1 MYERVLVPLDGSSLA
16 ESALPHVVAFAKAFG
31 SKCILVRVLE
41 GPASEDEVHPVNPLD
56 WRIKKAQATSYLE
69 ERAESLRGA
78 ELTAETVV
86 LEGTPAARL
95 CEYAQ
100 EEEIGLIIMSSH
112 GQSGISRWNVS
123 SVVQK
128 TTQRARTSILIVRA
142 YQPKATSLT
151 GLRYRKVVLAL
162 DGSRRAE
169 MALSPV
175 TTLVQSH
182 GAALLLV
189 HVVERPQ
196 LPLRKPL
203 SEEDRKLV
211 EGLVERKEKAAK
223 LYLDELKSQ
232 LSVAF
237 EARTLVCDD
246 VPASL
251 HQLIRDEQADLLV
264 LTAHGH
270 SGDTQRHYGSLTL
283 SFIEY
288 GAIPMLIV
296 QDLAPEEIE
305 PMEAELAAK
314 ETKGH

>member
-1 MYERVLVPLDGSSLA
+1 MFERVLVPLDGSALA
-16 ESALPHVVAFAKAFG
+16 ESVLPHVVAFSKAFG

-41 GPASEDEVHPVNPLD
+41 GPASEDEVHPVDPLD

-69 ERAESLRGA
+69 EQAESLRGA

-86 LEGTPAARL
+86 LEGTPAARI
-95 CEYAQ
+95 CEYTQ
-100 EEEIGLIIMSSH
+100 EAEIGLIIMSSH

-128 TTQRARTSILIVRA
+128 TAERARTSILIVRA

-151 GLRYRKVVLAL
+151 SLQYQKVVLPL

-169 MALSPV
+169 TALSPV
-175 TTLVQSH
+175 TTLVQYH
-182 GAALLLV
+182 GAELLLV
-189 HVVERPQ
+189 HVVERPE
-196 LPLRKPL
+196 LPLRIPL
-203 SEEDRKLV
+203 SDEDRKLV
-211 EGLVERKEKAAK
+211 EGLVDRKEKAAE

-232 LSVAF
+232 LSVPF
-237 EARTLVCDD
+237 EARTLVCED

-251 HQLIRDEQADLLV
+251 RQLIRDEEADILV

-270 SGDTQRHYGSLTL
+270 SGDTRRHYGSLTL
-283 SFIEY
+283 NFIEY
-288 GAIPMLIV
+288 GAIPLLIV
-296 QDLAPEEIE
+296 QDLPPEEIE